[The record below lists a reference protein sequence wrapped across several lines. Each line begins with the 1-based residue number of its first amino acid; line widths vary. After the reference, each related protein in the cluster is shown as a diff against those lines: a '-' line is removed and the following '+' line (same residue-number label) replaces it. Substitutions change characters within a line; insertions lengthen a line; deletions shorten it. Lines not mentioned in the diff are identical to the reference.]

1 MQALSLSEIE
11 SLRSLA
17 LQNAKD
23 LLEEA
28 ELLFEHQRFAR
39 TYTLAHLSSEELAK
53 LPILAAHGV
62 RLIQGKSIS
71 WKKLDKDLT
80 SHATKLKGLL
90 LVDLIGTG
98 KDPSSRNI
106 KIHDDT
112 LSRVQLFNTL
122 KNTSLYSGIYQGE
135 LFRPNAVFTRKLAEQ
150 ALTVSKNRL
159 ELFADI
165 ETLTQGRI
173 AEIAKRET
181 YAKLL
186 ALLGVTV

>member
-28 ELLFEHQRFAR
+28 ELLFQHQKFAR

-62 RLIQGKSIS
+62 RLMRGTSIS
-71 WKKLDKDLT
+71 WKGLDKDLT

-98 KDPSSRNI
+98 TDPTSKSI
-106 KIHDDT
+106 KVHNET
-112 LSRVQLFNTL
+112 LSRVELFNAL
-122 KNTSLYSGIYQGE
+122 KNASLYAGVYQGE
-135 LFRPNAVFTRKLAEQ
+135 LFKPTGVFTKRLAEE
-150 ALTVSKNRL
+150 ALRTSRNRL
-159 ELFADI
+159 ELFSDI
-165 ETLTQGRI
+165 EALTHGRI
-173 AEIAKRET
+173 AELAKRGT

-186 ALLGVTV
+186 GLLGVPV

>member
-1 MQALSLSEIE
+1 M
-11 SLRSLA
+11 
-17 LQNAKD
+17 
-23 LLEEA
+23 
-28 ELLFEHQRFAR
+28 
-39 TYTLAHLSSEELAK
+39 
-53 LPILAAHGV
+53 
-62 RLIQGKSIS
+62 
-71 WKKLDKDLT
+71 
-80 SHATKLKGLL
+80 
-90 LVDLIGTG
+90 
-98 KDPSSRNI
+98 
-106 KIHDDT
+106 IHDDT

-150 ALTVSKNRL
+150 ALTVSKKRL